1 MGKLFYYKR
10 ELATIILLFISSF
23 IYSQEQRSTFSML
36 DPSTDIAGKEWCYLA
51 KSTVVI
57 GRPFQPDV
65 TQITYDGA
73 VYTRHAELDFYYG
86 KNNAPLLAR
95 QKTFYKGW
103 IPVVQ
108 YDWMENG
115 LQYHIEYFS
124 APLEGYDVDNSVNFV
139 KYSVTNKTNRESR
152 AIVKSALCYNSGD
165 YRFGKIEFFPDS
177 MFLATPE
184 TGFARGWVYEMKN
197 DVVYRGDSIVYTY
210 SKDAAKEALP
220 GITYTKA
227 FKGGD
232 VDMTPGKKSCIAV
245 YNKTLKPGE
254 SFSAVFKMPR
264 VPVASSDKKFIAALQ
279 KADYDGY
286 RTKTIDYWTSLMKG
300 KCNFEIPEARVQN
313 AYRAG
318 IVEALLATRN
328 TKGKNKQT
336 DGLPYPDF
344 FLTSAP
350 ETALLYLSAGL
361 NQYPEKMM
369 MPDAILQQQ
378 ANGLYF
384 DQAVA
389 HGKLIPAAHGHILY
403 SLAMTAIFTQDKDFA
418 SKVFPSI
425 KKGIEFL
432 KTSVDTNKYGLLPPC
447 YAYDA
452 EMITG
457 HYSGQNFFTLMGLRS
472 CIRVARMLGKKEEE
486 AAWTS
491 LAERYEKNIL
501 KAIDASANPDG
512 YVPTGLYDY
521 LIGQKARAGFDEYM
535 TDADWENIILAYPTE
550 VLSPSDNRVAGTL
563 KRVRKDYA
571 EGIMTYRHG
580 MFLHQYITSNMIQ
593 QYLAAGDGYTALKD
607 FYHQLLHSGSA
618 SECFENVVKPWTDRQ
633 VDPVC
638 PPPHAWG
645 GSKQALTVRN
655 FLLMEYG
662 GRNGMDRGQR
672 ELWIYHCLSPE
683 WVVPGKEIKI
693 SNAATEF
700 GTVNSSMKFS
710 QSGARVEFRAMFHEA
725 PRCYRIRT
733 PYFKELVSFKSDAK
747 IQEQKDGCIL
757 LSPDATWL
765 TVEWKDKPMANMGT
779 VEDILNEYR
788 GSNKFKGVSAGKAI
802 IETATPFILPSE
814 KSDKPQP
821 LSFELVR
828 KTFQYEYARLV
839 KQMNNDRVLKIV
851 PPSIM
856 TDNEQKNTTT
866 QK

>member
-1 MGKLFYYKR
+1 
-10 ELATIILLFISSF
+10 
-23 IYSQEQRSTFSML
+23 ML
-36 DPSTDIAGKEWCYLA
+36 DPSTDIQGKEWCYLA

-86 KNNAPLLAR
+86 KYNTPLLAR
-95 QKTFYKGW
+95 QKTFYQGW

-108 YDWMENG
+108 YDWMDKG
-115 LQYHIEYFS
+115 LEYHIEYYS
-124 APLEGYDVDNSVNFV
+124 SPLDGYGVDNSVNFI
-139 KYSVTNKTNRESR
+139 KYSVANKTGKESE
-152 AIVKSALCYNSGD
+152 ATLKSALCYDAGD

-184 TGFARGWVYEMKN
+184 TWFSRNWSYEMKN
-197 DVVYRGDSIVYTY
+197 GGAYRGDSVVYTY
-210 SKDAAKEALP
+210 SDGASKEALP
-220 GITYTKA
+220 DVPYTKA
-227 FKGGD
+227 FKGSD
-232 VDMTPGKKSCIAV
+232 VDMTPGKKSCLAI
-245 YNKTLKPGE
+245 YNKILKPGE

-264 VPVASSDKKFIAALQ
+264 VPVAASDNKFIAALQ
-279 KADYDGY
+279 KADYDVY
-286 RTKTIDYWTSLMKG
+286 RTKTVDYWTNLMKG
-300 KCNFEIPEARVQN
+300 KCNFEIPETRVQN

-318 IVEALLATRN
+318 IVDALLSTRN
-328 TKGKNKQT
+328 AKGKNFQT

-350 ETALLYLSAGL
+350 ETAVLYLSAGL
-361 NQYPEKMM
+361 NQFPIDFM

-378 ANGLYF
+378 SNGLYF

-389 HGKLIPAAHGHILY
+389 HGKIIPAAHGHILY
-403 SLAMTAIFTQDKDFA
+403 ALAMTAVFSQDKNFA
-418 SKVFPSI
+418 LKVFPSI

-432 KTSVDTNKYGLLPPC
+432 KSSIDTNKYGLLPSC

-472 CIRVARMLGKKEEE
+472 CIRVARLLGKKEEE
-486 AAWTS
+486 AAWTT
-491 LAERYEKNIL
+491 LAQRYEKNIL
-501 KAIDASANPDG
+501 KAIDASAKADG

-521 LIGQKARAGFDEYM
+521 LTGQKARAGFDEYM

-550 VLSPSDNRVAGTL
+550 VLSPSDSRVAGTL
-563 KRVRKDYA
+563 ARVRKDYA

-580 MFLHQYITSNMIQ
+580 MYLHQYITSNMIQ

-633 VDPVC
+633 VDPIC

-662 GRNGMDRGQR
+662 GRNGMDRNQR

-683 WVVPGKEIKI
+683 WVAPGKEIKI

-710 QSGARVEFRAMFHEA
+710 QNGARVEFRSTFHES
-725 PRCYRIRT
+725 PRCYRIRM
-733 PYFKELVSFKSDAK
+733 PYFKKLVNCKSDAK
-747 IQEQKDGCIL
+747 ILEQKDGCIL
-757 LSPDATWL
+757 LSPDATWV
-765 TVEWKDKPMANMGT
+765 TIEWKDKPNAHIGT
-779 VEDILNEYR
+779 VEDVLKEYR
-788 GSNKFKGVSAGKAI
+788 ESNRFRGIAEGKAI
-802 IETATPFILPSE
+802 IETPTPFILPSE
-814 KSDKPQP
+814 KSDKAQP
-821 LSFELVR
+821 LSFELIR
-828 KTFQYEYARLV
+828 KTFQYEYARLA
-839 KQMNNDRVLKIV
+839 KEMNDDHVLKIV
-851 PPSIM
+851 PPSLM
-856 TDNEQKNTTT
+856 TDCEQKNTAS
-866 QK
+866 KK